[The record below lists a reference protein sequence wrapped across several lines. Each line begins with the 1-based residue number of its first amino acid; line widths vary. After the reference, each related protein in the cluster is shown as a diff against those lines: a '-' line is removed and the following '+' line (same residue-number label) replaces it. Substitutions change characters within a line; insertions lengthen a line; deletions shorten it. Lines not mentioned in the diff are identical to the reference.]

1 LAQASVPRV
10 TPRNVRL
17 EPQVV
22 FRRLGEQMVLVH
34 MGTNQIFE
42 LNETAARLWELLAQ
56 DGDVAAAES
65 RLTQEYAVD
74 PVELRTEVETT
85 LAMLTT
91 ERLIVE
97 AEDG

>member
-1 LAQASVPRV
+1 M
-10 TPRNVRL
+10 TPRFVRL

-42 LNETAARLWELLAQ
+42 LNETATRLWELLAQ
-56 DGDVAAAES
+56 DGDVVAAEA
-65 RLTQEYAVD
+65 RLGEEYDVD
-74 PVELRTEVETT
+74 PAELRTEVEAT

-91 ERLIVE
+91 ERLVTE
-97 AEDG
+97 AEDA